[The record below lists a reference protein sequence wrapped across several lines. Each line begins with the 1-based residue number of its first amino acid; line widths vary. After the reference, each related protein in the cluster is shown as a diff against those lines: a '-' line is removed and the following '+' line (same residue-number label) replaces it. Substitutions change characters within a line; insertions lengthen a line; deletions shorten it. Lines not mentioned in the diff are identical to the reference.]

1 MAMPNSLYSFTIE
14 DYQKQKPFSSFL
26 SGIAG
31 KMGIPLWAF
40 YVNRGQLISSFG
52 IRDKN
57 SAIMEFFPANNAYH
71 YVSRIGFR
79 TFIKKNGNVYEFF
92 KEKNAN
98 QRLIVRQDQVTIE
111 EDQKDM
117 GLKVKVTYFTLPN
130 EPIAGLIRKV
140 EIESYKE
147 NSDIEVIDGLA
158 QLIPSGIDYNTYK
171 AVSNLMQSWMA
182 NIHEDNYVF
191 YKLRASTD
199 DGAEVNEV
207 HDGNFYLSTSNVKPL
222 LISDYKLIFDED
234 TSLETPYLFEK
245 NSIKDLSKI
254 KQVHVNQVPCAM
266 SGYEFKNI
274 KTKTFYGM
282 IGYVSDKNV
291 LDELSKRVDIKY
303 FEQKELENLNIHDA
317 LISTIETKTSQPMF
331 DAYLKQSY
339 LDNVLRGGTPM
350 MVNTSEGMIA
360 YHLYSRKHGDLERD
374 YNFFSID
381 PTFYSQGNGNF
392 RDVLQN
398 RRNDLFF
405 QPEIGNFNIY
415 QFTSLIQADG
425 YNPLSI
431 GGVMFK
437 YLGQIENAPSILKEM
452 LKNEFTP
459 GMIATKLFHHNH
471 EIDDTLKSILKE
483 SKVVIKAAF
492 GEGYW
497 EDHFT
502 YIYDLVDSYLSIY
515 PDHLE
520 ELMFQLKIPFFVSP
534 VYVLPRDQ
542 KYVLRPD
549 GKIRQYGAV
558 KHFHDQK
565 DRWLENSNG
574 LIHIN
579 LFGKLLT
586 LALNKFGHLDP
597 FGIGLSYEGNKPGW
611 NDAMN
616 GVPGLFGSGVSE
628 TIELKRIVKLLLKIA
643 QEHPNQK
650 VSLLKSTDKLS
661 IQYMSMNYSN
671 EFNSWDERMN
681 NLEAYRKALLDE
693 QFIIEH
699 SAQHFTEVLEI
710 MMSQLTKALLKAKEL
725 DSIYPTYL
733 IYEAEAFEQILNK
746 AGAPVIGDYG
756 LPLVKV
762 KKFKVEAL
770 PSFLEAPARYLKSL
784 SSYDEAKE
792 IYQEIKKTELYDEKL
807 KFYQTSKSLDALGNE
822 VGRIRA
828 FTPGWLER
836 ESNFLHMTYKY
847 LLGVLKAGL
856 YEEFF
861 EEIKTNYT
869 CFMDPKVYGRSPIEN
884 SSFLATSSNPDP
896 KKHGQGF
903 VSRLS
908 GSTAELLSMWR
919 YMFFGD
925 HIFTLDQE
933 QLVFEL
939 SPKLPRSFFKDGI
952 VEVRLFN
959 HTTIVYHLVDEIDT
973 YDQKAYIE
981 KMTLHKA
988 DEICEVIGS
997 KVQGKWT
1004 KDIRNG
1010 QVFKINVYIRG
1021 GK

>member
-1 MAMPNSLYSFTIE
+1 MNILSYTI
-14 DYQKQKPFSSFL
+14 DDFQKQKPFSSFL

-79 TFIKKNGNVYEFF
+79 TFIKKDGKVYEFF
-92 KEKNAN
+92 KEKNFN
-98 QRLIVRQDQVTIE
+98 QKLNVRQDQVSIE
-111 EDQKDM
+111 EDQKEL
-117 GLKVKVTYFTLPN
+117 GIKVKVTYFTLPN
-130 EPIAGLIRKV
+130 EPIAGLVRKV
-140 EIESYKE
+140 EVDSYKE
-147 NSDIEVIDGLA
+147 KSDIEVIDGLA
-158 QLIPSGIDYNTYK
+158 QIIPSGIDYGSLK
-171 AVSNLMQSWMA
+171 SVSNLMQSWMA
-182 NIHEDNYVF
+182 NIHEKDYVF

-207 HDGNFYLSTSNVKPL
+207 HDGNFYLTKSTVEPL

-234 TSLETPYLFEK
+234 TSLETPYLFEQ
-245 NSIKDLSKI
+245 NSIEQLSKI

-266 SGYEFKNI
+266 SGFSFENAQKVSFVS
-274 KTKTFYGM
+274 M
-282 IGYVSDKNV
+282 IGFVSDKNV
-291 LDELSKRVDIKY
+291 LDKMTHLFTLEYFSNKEIENEQIHSELVS
-303 FEQKELENLNIHDA
+303 A
-317 LISTIETKTSQPMF
+317 IETKTSQPVF
-331 DAYLKQSY
+331 DAYLKQCY
-339 LDNVLRGGTPM
+339 LDNVLRGGQPLILKTAHGP
-350 MVNTSEGMIA
+350 VA

-381 PTFYSQGNGNF
+381 PAFYSQGNGNF

-405 QPEIGNFNIY
+405 QPEIGDFNIY
-415 QFTSLIQADG
+415 QFSSLIQADG

-431 GGVMFK
+431 GGVTFK
-437 YLGQIENAPSILKEM
+437 YLGDIDQAPEILTDI

-459 GMIATKLFHHNH
+459 GMVATKLFQNEL
-471 EIDDTLKSILKE
+471 EIDDSLDEIIKHSE
-483 SKVVIKAAF
+483 VVVKAAF

-502 YIYDLVDSYLSIY
+502 YLYDLIDSYLSIY
-515 PDHLE
+515 PDQLE
-520 ELMFQLKIPFFVSP
+520 NLMFQLKIPFFESP
-534 VYVLPRDQ
+534 VYVLPRNE
-542 KYVLRPD
+542 KYVLRKD
-549 GKIRQYGAV
+549 GQIRQYGAV
-558 KHFHDQK
+558 RHLHDQK
-565 DRWLENSNG
+565 DRWLTNHEG
-574 LIHIN
+574 LIETN

-597 FGIGLSYEGNKPGW
+597 YGIGLSYEGNKPGW

-628 TIELKRIVKLLLKIA
+628 TIELQKIVNLLAKIVK
-643 QEHPNQK
+643 EHPSQK
-650 VSLLKSTDKLS
+650 VILLKSTEKLA
-661 IQYMSMNYSN
+661 N
-671 EFNSWDERMN
+671 ELKHIDYQNAFNSWDERMN
-681 NLEAYRKALLDE
+681 ALEAYRKSLFDE
-693 QFIIEH
+693 QTVIEH
-699 SAQHFTEVLEI
+699 QTHHYDLVIEI
-710 MMSQLTKALLKAKEL
+710 MQKNLTEALQKAKAI

-733 IYEAEAFEQILNK
+733 TYEVEDYEQILNK
-746 AGAPVIGDYG
+746 NSKPVIGEYG
-756 LPLVKV
+756 LPVVKV
-762 KKFKVEAL
+762 KKFTVHHL

-784 SSYDEAKE
+784 SSKSEAKAIYDE
-792 IYQEIKKTELYDEKL
+792 IRKTELYDKKL
-807 KFYQTSKSLDALGNE
+807 QFYQTSTSLDAFSNE
-822 VGRIRA
+822 IGRIRA

-847 LLGVLKAGL
+847 LLGMLKSGL
-856 YEEFF
+856 YEEFY

-884 SSFLATSSNPDP
+884 SSFLVTSSNPDA

-919 YMFFGD
+919 YMFLGD
-925 HIFTLDQE
+925 HLFTLDQG

-939 SPKLPRSFFKDGI
+939 SPKLSKSFFKDRI

-959 HTTIVYHLVDEIDT
+959 HTTIVYHLVDDIDT
-973 YDQKAYIE
+973 YDPNAYIE
-981 KMTLHKA
+981 KMTLHKI
-988 DEICEVIGS
+988 DEVCEVEGS

>member
-1 MAMPNSLYSFTIE
+1 MINALNSFTIK
-14 DYQKQKPFSSFL
+14 DYQKEKPFSSFL

-40 YVNRGQLISSFG
+40 YVNRGQLIASFG

-57 SAIMEFFPANNAYH
+57 GAIMEFYPANNAYH

-79 TFIKKNGNVYEFF
+79 TFIKKDGKVYEFF
-92 KEKNAN
+92 KEKNEN

-111 EDQKDM
+111 EDQKEI
-117 GLKVKVTYFTLPN
+117 GLKVRVTYFTLPN
-130 EPIAGLIRKV
+130 EPIAGLVRKV
-140 EIESYKE
+140 ELESYKG
-147 NSDIEVIDGLA
+147 NSDIEIIDGLA
-158 QLIPSGIDYNTYK
+158 QLIPSGIDYGTYK
-171 AVSNLMQSWMA
+171 AVSNLMQSWMD
-182 NIHEDNYVF
+182 NIHEKNYVF

-207 HDGNFYLSTSNVKPL
+207 HDGNFYLTASTEKPF
-222 LISDYKLIFDED
+222 LISDYKLIFNED

-245 NSIKDLSKI
+245 HSIKELSKI

-266 SGYEFKNI
+266 SGFEFKNMK
-274 KTKTFYGM
+274 KTSFFSV

-291 LDELSKRVDIKY
+291 LDELSQRVDLKY
-303 FEQKELENLNIHDA
+303 FEDKEVENMMLHDE
-317 LISTIETKTSQPMF
+317 LVSTIETKTSQPLF
-331 DAYLKQSY
+331 DAYIKQSY

-350 MVNTSEGMIA
+350 MVDTAEGMIA

-374 YNFFSID
+374 YNFFSLD

-415 QFTSLIQADG
+415 QFASLIQADG

-431 GGVMFK
+431 GGVMFR
-437 YLGQIENAPSILKEM
+437 YVGNIEEAPSILHHI

-459 GMIATKLFHHNH
+459 GMIATKLFHHKQ
-471 EIDDTLKSILKE
+471 EVESTLKNILKN
-483 SKVVIKAAF
+483 SKVVVKAAF

-502 YIYDLVDSYLSIY
+502 YIYDLVDSYLSIF
-515 PDHLE
+515 PDQLE
-520 ELMFQLKIPFFVSP
+520 DLMFQLKVPFFVSP

-542 KYVLRPD
+542 KYVLRKD

-558 KHFHDQK
+558 KHFHDQH
-565 DRWLENSNG
+565 DHWMENHEGS
-574 LIHIN
+574 IN
-579 LFGKLLT
+579 VNLYGKLLT

-597 FGIGLSYEGNKPGW
+597 YGIGLSYEGNKPGW

-628 TIELKRIVKLLLKIA
+628 TIELKKIVNLLLKITK
-643 QEHPNQK
+643 EHPKQK
-650 VSLLKSTDKLS
+650 VIVLKTTDQLAQQFKT
-661 IQYMSMNYSN
+661 IDYSQT
-671 EFNSWDERMN
+671 FQSWDLRMN
-681 NLEAYRKALLDE
+681 HLEAYRKALLDE
-693 QFIIEH
+693 QTTIEH
-699 SAQHFTEVLEI
+699 STQYFEEVLTI
-710 MMSQLTKALLKAKEL
+710 METQLSSALSKAKSL

-733 IYEAEAFEQILNK
+733 VYEVEEFEQIYNHK
-746 AGAPVIGDYG
+746 REPVIGEYG
-756 LPLVKV
+756 LPVVKA
-762 KKFKVEAL
+762 KQFKVAAL

-784 SSYDEAKE
+784 CSYDEAKE
-792 IYQEIKKTELYDEKL
+792 IYQEVKKTELYDKKL
-807 KFYQTSKSLDALGNE
+807 KFYQTSKSLEALTNE

-847 LLGVLKAGL
+847 LLGILKSGL

-884 SSFLATSSNPDP
+884 SSFLGTSSNPDP

-925 HIFTLDQE
+925 HLFTLDQG

-939 SPKLPRSFFKDGI
+939 KPKLPKSFFKDGI

-973 YDQKAYIE
+973 YDPKAYID

-988 DEICEVIGS
+988 DEICEVEGS

-1004 KDIRNG
+1004 KDIRKG